1 MKQGNRGLCTILCLL
16 TLSLLG
22 CDQFGVGLTPIGD
35 IQKAGTSF
43 EGKDVVVRGV
53 VRQTVK
59 IPLVDTKIYRLKDDS
74 GDIMVWSTAATP
86 AEGEELIVR
95 GRVDNA
101 LILDGRGFG
110 LALREQERKSVW
122 FKK

>member
-1 MKQGNRGLCTILCLL
+1 MKRRNRWTLTIFCLL
-16 TLSLLG
+16 SLSLAG
-22 CDQFGVGLTPIGD
+22 CDQFGLGLTAIGD
-35 IQKAGTSF
+35 IQSASASF

-53 VRQTVK
+53 ARQAVK

-74 GDIMVWSTAATP
+74 GEIMVWSNAATP
-86 AEGEELIVR
+86 ADGEELIVR

>member
-16 TLSLLG
+16 TLSLSG

-35 IQKAGTSF
+35 IQSASTSF

-53 VRQTVK
+53 VRQAVK

-74 GDIMVWSTAATP
+74 GDIMVWSTATTP

-122 FKK
+122 FKR